1 MFTIDIWLL
10 RAIVAVFLIA
20 VVSAIIGSYS
30 VFRGSTFM
38 VSGIAHGALAG
49 AALGIF
55 LSLYFFATNY
65 LFIALMFSVL
75 FALGIAYASHKK
87 ENVDVAT
94 GVMFALSMSIA
105 ILFLSLIREYA
116 SVAWG
121 LIVGD
126 LLLLSQTDLEIML
139 ISVAIIVLLFII
151 FHRKML
157 FSIFDPEGALSIGVN
172 PWIYESILFVMIA
185 IGVVVL
191 LKGVGA
197 ILVYA
202 LLIIPAASSKRLSSS
217 VSSSMLLAFIIA
229 LGAGLG
235 GIILSVYTAVSP
247 SAYAGLIATGIYF
260 LTMFKK

>member
-1 MFTIDIWLL
+1 MFTIDVWLL
-10 RAIVAVFLIA
+10 RAIIAIFLIA
-20 VVSAIIGSYS
+20 IVSSIIGSYS

-55 LSLYFFATNY
+55 LSLYFFHANY
-65 LFIALMFSVL
+65 LLVALAFSIL

-126 LLLLSQTDLEIML
+126 LLLLSQLDVEIML
-139 ISVAIIVLLFII
+139 VSVALIVLLFIL
-151 FHRKML
+151 FHRKIL
-157 FSIFDPEGALSIGVN
+157 FSIFDPEGALSVGIN
-172 PWIYESILFVMIA
+172 PWQYESLLFVMMA

-202 LLIIPAASSKRLSSS
+202 LLIIPAAASKRISSS
-217 VSSSMLLAFIIA
+217 VSSSMLLSFLIA

-235 GIILSVYTAVSP
+235 GIFLSIYTAVSP
-247 SAYAGLIATGIYF
+247 SAYAGLIATTIYF
-260 LTMFKK
+260 LTIFRK